1 MKRLFRSRR
10 PFLGK
15 YVAPAELPPASIDEL
30 VDEGVMIAAAGVRLA
45 VKNLMIIKS
54 LRDGLD
60 YDQERY
66 EEAVRE
72 ELLNLADEKDGD
84 AARIAGTR
92 EAASRR
98 SGRPE
103 RHNDYRSVDSDALRR
118 REDVS
123 RALASRLREVS
134 EDDAWAAGLVRD
146 ARASALD
153 EIAASVR
160 ASLIGTSILVDEEY
174 ERERPKRLRLLSE
187 DLFELQ
193 TTPRD

>member
-1 MKRLFRSRR
+1 MRRFFKRRGLD
-10 PFLGK
+10 LGK
-15 YVAPAELPPASIDEL
+15 YVAPSAFPEPTIAEL

-54 LRDGLD
+54 VRDGLD
-60 YDQERY
+60 YDQDRY
-66 EEAVRE
+66 ESAVRE
-72 ELLNLADEKDGD
+72 ELLNLATEKDTD
-84 AARIAGTR
+84 ADRIGQTR
-92 EAASRR
+92 QKASSR

-103 RHNDYRSVDSDALRR
+103 RHNDYRSVDSAPLQR

-123 RALASRLREVS
+123 RALAERLRSVS
-134 EDDAWAAGLVRD
+134 EDEEWAGGLVRD
-146 ARASALD
+146 ARSSALD
-153 EIAASVR
+153 ELASSVS
-160 ASLIGTSILVDEEY
+160 ATLIGTSIPVDEEY